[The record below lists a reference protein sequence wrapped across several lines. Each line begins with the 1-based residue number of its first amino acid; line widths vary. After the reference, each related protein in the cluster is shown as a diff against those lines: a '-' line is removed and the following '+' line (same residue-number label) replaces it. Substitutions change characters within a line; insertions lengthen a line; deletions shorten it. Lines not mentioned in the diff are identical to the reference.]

1 MGSAEKNQDR
11 PPTVHDVM
19 QSAVTTV
26 ERHAHLAAAAF
37 LMHRA
42 GASAVVV
49 TTDDEAHQP
58 IAVITE
64 ADITRVVADGRDVNE
79 VRIEEMI
86 GPEPVTVRPNTPVIA
101 AAELMMS
108 ARIRHLPVVEDGRL
122 IGMVDITD
130 ACRSLLEMAAR

>member
-1 MGSAEKNQDR
+1 MGSADKSRGR
-11 PPTVHDVM
+11 PPAVNDVM
-19 QSAVTTV
+19 RSAVTTV

-42 GASAVVV
+42 GSSAVVV
-49 TTDDEAHQP
+49 TSDDEAHQP

-64 ADITRVVADGRDVNE
+64 SDITRVVADGRDVNE

-101 AAELMMS
+101 ATELMMS
-108 ARIRHLPVVEDGRL
+108 ARIRHLPVIDDGRL
-122 IGMVDITD
+122 VGMVDITD
-130 ACRSLLEMAAR
+130 ACRALLEMAS

>member
-1 MGSAEKNQDR
+1 MGSADTSTGR

-19 QSAVTTV
+19 RSAVTTV

-42 GASAVVV
+42 EASAVVV
-49 TTDDEAHQP
+49 TSDDEAHQP
-58 IAVITE
+58 LAVITE
-64 ADITRVVADGRDVNE
+64 SDVTRVVADGRNVNE
-79 VRIEEMI
+79 VRIDEMI

-108 ARIRHLPVVEDGRL
+108 AKIRHLPVIEDGRL
-122 IGMVDITD
+122 VGMVDITD
-130 ACRSLLEMAAR
+130 ACRALLEMAS

>member
-1 MGSAEKNQDR
+1 MGSADTSAGR

-19 QSAVTTV
+19 RSAVTTV

-42 GASAVVV
+42 NSSAVVV
-49 TTDDEAHQP
+49 TSDQEAHQP

-64 ADITRVVADGRDVNE
+64 SDITRVVADGRDVNE

-86 GPEPVTVRPNTPVIA
+86 GPEPVTVRPNTSVIA
-101 AAELMMS
+101 ATELMMS
-108 ARIRHLPVVEDGRL
+108 AKIRHLPVIDDGRL
-122 IGMVDITD
+122 VGLIDITD
-130 ACRSLLEMAAR
+130 ACRALLEMAS